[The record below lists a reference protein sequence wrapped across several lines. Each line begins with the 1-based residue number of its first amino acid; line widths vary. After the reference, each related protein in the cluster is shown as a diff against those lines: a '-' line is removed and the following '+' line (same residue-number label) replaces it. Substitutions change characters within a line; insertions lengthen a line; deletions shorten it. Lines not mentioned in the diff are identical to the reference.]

1 MDDLESEEQDAV
13 DSEEDSEEESVVVQV
28 IPLVIEERE
37 EVLGWEEEE
46 YGEAQWEEKELQAQ
60 LD

>member
-46 YGEAQWEEKELQAQ
+46 YGEAQWEKKELQAQ

>member
-46 YGEAQWEEKELQAQ
+46 YGEAQWEEKELQTQ

>member
-1 MDDLESEEQDAV
+1 MLLI
-13 DSEEDSEEESVVVQV
+13 DSEEDSEEESVVVRV

-46 YGEAQWEEKELQAQ
+46 YGEAQWEEKELQTQ

>member
-13 DSEEDSEEESVVVQV
+13 DREEDSEEESVVVQV
-28 IPLVIEERE
+28 IHLVIEERE

>member
-13 DSEEDSEEESVVVQV
+13 DSEEKSVVVQV

-37 EVLGWEEEE
+37 EVLGLEEEE

>member
-46 YGEAQWEEKELQAQ
+46 YGEAQWEEKELQPL